1 MSLEFLQALG
11 KIVNSKRQSRR
22 MSLEELGQRAGLHRA
37 YISEIE
43 RGERNLSLTVLKKL
57 ADALE
62 TTVTALTAA
71 AENTAAAPVIEA
83 ALSRTFSTDFTPLN
97 DQRQAL
103 EQLVVQLRE
112 RVREQEKIIDSVP
125 AMIWLK
131 DANNVILRAN
141 LPAANNSGMKK
152 TDIEGRSTYELYP
165 ALAEKYHKDDLEVVH
180 TRRPK
185 LGIVE
190 LFTPQTNDQRW
201 VRTDKYPIFMENGE
215 VRVLV
220 VALDI
225 TDLLL
230 THEALKETQNVSSRL
245 L

>member
-1 MSLEFLQALG
+1 
-11 KIVNSKRQSRR
+11 

-62 TTVTALTAA
+62 TTVTSLTAT
-71 AENTAAAPVIEA
+71 AENAAAAPAIEA
-83 ALSRTFSTDFTPLN
+83 ALSTDFSPLA
-97 DQRQAL
+97 RQQESL
-103 EQLVVQLRE
+103 ESLVIQLKE
-112 RVREQEKIIDSVP
+112 RVREQDKIIDSVP

-131 DANNVILRAN
+131 DANNIILRAN
-141 LPAANNSGMKK
+141 LPAANNLGMNK

-165 ALAEKYHKDDLEVVH
+165 ALADKYHKDDLEVVQ

-201 VRTDKYPIFMENGE
+201 VRTDKYPIFTDEGE

-230 THEALKETQNVSSRL
+230 THEALKETQSLPHRAHRAW
-245 L
+245 